1 MFVLFVTLKIKEQC
15 IEQFREASLGD
26 SEGSVRDES
35 RCFRFDIL
43 QNSENAHTF
52 HLYEVYQDKVAFEEH
67 QKTKHFKKWFASV
80 EPWLDSPATSVAMST
95 VFLSDKGWK
104 RQKKL
109 SFVLVG
115 KSLV

>member
-1 MFVLFVTLKIKEQC
+1 MFVLFVTLKIKEQR

-43 QNSENAHTF
+43 QNSEKAHTF
-52 HLYEVYQDKVAFEEH
+52 HHYEVYQDKVAFEEH

-80 EPWLDSPATSVAMST
+80 EPWLDSPATSAAMST
-95 VFLSDKGWK
+95 VFPSDKGWK
-104 RQKKL
+104 RQK
-109 SFVLVG
+109 S
-115 KSLV
+115 SLLFW